1 MYKIL
6 CVDDN
11 GNPCHVNLEELIDTI
26 LKKVPKQFTTVN
38 SDEWMGSPGLYFR
51 EAIEIP
57 TNLGVYKKAND
68 VPALVGFGLIV
79 YDLVT
84 VGKIIFASK
93 DSEGVTY
100 VSPDGT
106 EHLDYKEYNGWF
118 YNVIEESVHLRGS
131 SPVRQYSN
139 YIFGCEEGALKELIS
154 VAKVGPANY
163 ISEINENG
171 DRLATLGRLGSEDG
185 SIIFGTDGT
194 ITCKKLIET
203 GGNE

>member
-6 CVDDN
+6 CIDEK
-11 GNPCHVNLEELIDTI
+11 GNPCHVNLEELIDSI
-26 LKKVPKQFTTVN
+26 LNKVPKDYSTIN

-68 VPALVGFGLIV
+68 VPALVGFCIF
-79 YDLVT
+79 YNPDK
-84 VGKIIFASK
+84 VGKIIFVSK
-93 DSEGVTY
+93 DMRGVAY
-100 VSPDGT
+100 VSPDGV
-106 EHLDYKEYNGWF
+106 EHLDYKEYDGWF
-118 YNVIEESVHLRGS
+118 YSIIEESVHLRGN
-131 SPVRQYSN
+131 SPVRQFSN
-139 YIFGCEEGALKELIS
+139 YLFGCEEGAVKELIE

-163 ISEINENG
+163 ISEFHENG
-171 DRLATLGRLGSEDG
+171 DRLATFGFMGGKDG